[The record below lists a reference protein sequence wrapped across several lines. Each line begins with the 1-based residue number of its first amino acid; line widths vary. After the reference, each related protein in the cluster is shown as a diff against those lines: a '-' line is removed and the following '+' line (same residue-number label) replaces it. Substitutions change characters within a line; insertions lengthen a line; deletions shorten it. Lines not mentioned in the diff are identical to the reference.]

1 MNKEILQAIAGKK
14 VVAFIYQNYIR
25 IAEPHIYG
33 FFRGSDRLI
42 VWQIRGGPSSAQ
54 LPSWLSV
61 AVPQIS
67 EFQVLDETFSG
78 KRADSASHHLQWD
91 ATFAM
96 VR

>member
-1 MNKEILQAIAGKK
+1 MNREIIQAIAGKK

-33 FFRGSDRLI
+33 VFGGVDRLL
-42 VWQIRGGPSSAQ
+42 VWQIRGGPTAAQ
-54 LPSWLSV
+54 LPSV
-61 AVPQIS
+61 AVPQIT
-67 EFQVLDETFSG
+67 EFQVFDETFSG
-78 KRADSASHHLQWD
+78 KRADSVSHHLQWD